1 MILLVGLTLY
11 RTFNNITKGADLSAH
26 AFLCEL
32 DKWKKNHD
40 DQFPE
45 EILIQVDG
53 GSENANKTLIAL
65 CEFLVTKRMVKS
77 ITLTRFACRICLT
90 YV

>member
-53 GSENANKTLIAL
+53 ASAGHFCVLKA
-65 CEFLVTKRMVKS
+65 EFSLNS
-77 ITLTRFACRICLT
+77 GFP
-90 YV
+90 